1 MNSWMATPRSFGN
14 PKQTMIYG
22 KKYLIQLIN
31 ENNGTLPVFVS
42 HNRFPDVDRNDN
54 PISVEMAR
62 IFKDLDN
69 ERKPENAL
77 LDLRK
82 LARFAEELNIPYEAS
97 YSGSKGF
104 HFFHMLRPWSY
115 KVSPKLDSAI
125 RSVQLWWCALGEY
138 ENGAYVK
145 KLRCDD
151 EHIYGD
157 WRRLVRMPGSVYAKW
172 IPERNEA
179 KTNGRHCI
187 SMTREMIFDWNMDD
201 IVEKAKEPFFLKP
214 KRYDNALTL
223 KQFIQ
228 EYDIKESVYFA
239 EQSRIKLS
247 FAEKSSGYDKV
258 LQKQFS
264 EPCLY
269 NALISDNPPHTA
281 RFAIT
286 VYCKDVLK
294 FTENQVF
301 ELMQNRMW
309 ADNHNKKTCKEQI
322 DHIYRKDY
330 HMAKQQHKR
339 CVWYKSNGMCIGEG
353 CKHYRK
359 YD

>member
-1 MNSWMATPRSFGN
+1 
-14 PKQTMIYG
+14 MIYG
-22 KKYLIQLIN
+22 RKLLIQLIK

-42 HNRFPDVDRNDN
+42 HNRFPEVDRYDN
-54 PISVEMAR
+54 PIAVEMSR

-82 LARFAEELNIPYEAS
+82 LARFAEELDIPYEAS

-104 HFFHMLRPWSY
+104 HFFHMLKPWTY
-115 KVSPKLDSAI
+115 KVSPKLESAI

-138 ENGAYVK
+138 EDGAYVK

-172 IPERNEA
+172 IPEKEEA
-179 KTNGRHCI
+179 KLNGRHCI
-187 SMTREMIFDWNMDD
+187 SMTREMIFDWNMDE
-201 IVEKAKEPFFLKP
+201 IIERSKNPYFLKP
-214 KRYDNALTL
+214 KKYESLTL
-223 KQFIQ
+223 KQFIK
-228 EYDIKESVYFA
+228 EYDIKESLYLA
-239 EQSRIKLS
+239 KSTGTNLT
-247 FAEKSSGYDKV
+247 FAEKSKGYDKV
-258 LQKQFS
+258 LQKQFP

-269 NALISDNPPHTA
+269 NALISDNPPHIA

-294 FTENQVF
+294 FTEDQVF
-301 ELMQNRMW
+301 ELMQSRRW
-309 ADNHNKKTCKEQI
+309 ADNHNKKTCREQI
-322 DHIYRKDY
+322 NHIYRRDY
-330 HMAKQQHKR
+330 RRAKEQKKR
-339 CVWYKSNGMCIGEG
+339 CQWFKDNGMCVGEG
-353 CKHYRK
+353 CKYF
-359 YD
+359 